1 MVPSSRPWRRAQSTQ
16 LERGPS
22 VPPGATSVS
31 CGAARRG
38 GRGQLCSRWRT
49 GCSWSAG
56 GPPTGVRDI
65 AEEAGVS
72 VKTIYDTFGSKAE
85 LFKAVVDVAAAGDD
99 EPVAVMERERFAAL
113 AEGDLPQ
120 RAAAGARLAV
130 EVHRRTVDLMRVWR
144 TAADTDPALAEAL
157 TTEMEHQR
165 QTFVAGIALIAGHDV
180 ERQHAEGLW
189 VVMNEEGYR
198 RLVRYAG
205 WSDAQYEQWLAH
217 TITRLLDPEQPV
229 EGGEQCVTTTRPTAA
244 TPRRT
249 PGPWASSTPR
259 CGGT

>member
-1 MVPSSRPWRRAQSTQ
+1 MFDAMLTGVETSAADTAPEGPQAPPRRYVSELRSRQAQRTRAAV
-16 LERGPS
+16 LAVAHRLFVERGW
-22 VPPGATSVS
+22 
-31 CGAARRG
+31 AA
-38 GRGQLCSRWRT
+38 
-49 GCSWSAG
+49 
-56 GPPTGVRDI
+56 TGVRNI
-65 AEEAGVS
+65 AQEAGIS

-165 QTFVAGIALIAGHDV
+165 QTFVAGVSLIAGYDV
-180 ERQHAEGLW
+180 QRQHAEGLW
-189 VVMNEEGYR
+189 AVMNEQGYGL
-198 RLVRYAG
+198 LVRRAG
-205 WSDAQYEQWLAH
+205 WTDVQYEQWLAQ
-217 TITRLLDPEQPV
+217 TITRLLDTE
-229 EGGEQCVTTTRPTAA
+229 
-244 TPRRT
+244 
-249 PGPWASSTPR
+249 
-259 CGGT
+259 